1 MPGEKREQPKVK
13 DNKDKAEPQA
23 VTDLAQ
29 KLEQCG
35 SILTEKQRKD
45 LLRLFLWE
53 ETRNQVENGGFP
65 TKELGRIVG
74 KEAAAFIALSDI
86 LAFQEAVHN
95 ATKTGEKKEFNLE
108 LLSNL
113 LISLFENTEAFRTFF
128 HEGYSEF
135 IPLMPESTAPRLK
148 IAQTFAS
155 WWLKQSMGDFESAI
169 DKLET
174 QLTKQRPRRSSEIQ
188 IFCDN
193 LHRQLVS

>member
-23 VTDLAQ
+23 VTDLAE
-29 KLEQCG
+29 KLEQRG

-95 ATKTGEKKEFNLE
+95 ATKTGEKKEFNPTS
-108 LLSNL
+108 LSNL
-113 LISLFENTEAFRTFF
+113 LVVFFEDVQAFKTFF
-128 HEGYSEF
+128 HEGYFKF
-135 IPLMPESTAPRLK
+135 IPLMPESNASRRE
-148 IAQTFAS
+148 IADAFAL
-155 WWLKQSMGDFESAI
+155 WWLDQSRGDFESAI

-174 QLTKQRPRRSSEIQ
+174 QLTAQRPRRNVEIQ
-188 IFCDN
+188 TFCDN